1 MTVTTYRGRGV
12 ALVCARAWPLGLER
26 RDAVTADPPAEAASR
41 RLRRGEAGRREGSPT
56 RRAGARGG
64 VRLRPHCVLISGIVR
79 PTLSDAGGTGV
90 TETAESE
97 AAGQQ
102 GPWTVHL
109 GRLGASRAL
118 RGVGLLQA
126 RRRGTALGGPWGGRT
141 RGPRRPRGGRG
152 GRLSRR
158 SPRGCSP
165 GPAVPWLVHQDHR
178 GQLKDSDHAIKQGC

>member
-41 RLRRGEAGRREGSPT
+41 RLTGRAAATAWRGRTREGSPT
-56 RRAGARGG
+56 RRAGAQGG

-90 TETAESE
+90 TETTESE

-102 GPWTVHL
+102 GPWTVRL

-118 RGVGLLQA
+118 RGVGLLPA

-165 GPAVPWLVHQDHR
+165 GPAVPWTAAV
-178 GQLKDSDHAIKQGC
+178 S